1 MAYTPE
7 PDEGLVVVYF
17 SYALVVQT
25 FFFGA
30 YTILILLS
38 TRVLLK
44 RGLQSGPAKALFYIG
59 LGMYFLTMAHWAYS
73 LADVF
78 ARQQMFIF
86 PETIP
91 YYSHVID
98 PYNLFN
104 ALILLN
110 ITASDG
116 IVVWRSSVICSRDHR
131 KFLLIPVA
139 FLILTTFAVTGTI
152 GLRIADLAAP
162 GFSSGKGFVM
172 IINILQVG
180 GVGASLISNL
190 SSTAVVGATAWRH
203 RRDIRA
209 AFQRQTNADRIL
221 MLLLESGLLYAISGI
236 TVIVSMVVHLP
247 HGTLGDIY
255 IPVNTQVAGAYAPIV
270 LLLVRKQKSINDTD
284 FLGSGSSTTPSS
296 RNLNAHSPGQSR
308 DAVSAIQFP
317 VRPMRNSFDS
327 GISSVLDVEFAQD
340 VKANK
345 FGDLEAGDPPA

>member
-1 MAYTPE
+1 MAYTPV
-7 PDEGLVVVYF
+7 PDEGVVVVYF
-17 SYALVVQT
+17 SFALVVQT

-38 TRVLLK
+38 TRILLK
-44 RGLQSGPAKALFYIG
+44 RGLKSGAGKALFFIG
-59 LGMYFLTMAHWAYS
+59 LAMYFLTMAHWAYS
-73 LADVF
+73 MADVF
-78 ARQQMFIF
+78 ARMQMYIF

-91 YYSHVID
+91 YYSRVIE

-131 KFLLIPVA
+131 KFLLLPVA

-152 GLRIADLAAP
+152 ALRIADLAAP
-162 GFSSGKGFVM
+162 GFAEGKAFVEV
-172 IINILQVG
+172 INILQVG

-203 RRDIRA
+203 RQSIQA

-236 TVIVSMVVHLP
+236 TVIVSMLVHLP

-270 LLLVRKQKSINDTD
+270 LLLVRKQKSLNDTD
-284 FLGSGSSTTPSS
+284 FLGSGSSTLPS
-296 RNLNAHSPGQSR
+296 RDVHSPGQR
-308 DAVSAIQFP
+308 PDAVSAIQFP
-317 VRPMRNSFDS
+317 VRPMRSSFVS
-327 GISSVLDVEFAQD
+327 GISSVLDAEFTRD

-345 FGDLEAGDPPA
+345 LGDLEAGHPSP